1 MSAPYLLLVELWG
14 TAPQSKTTIPQR
26 IQNHH
31 RKCDKHNYNIYGGKC
46 KFLSYNNRK
55 NGVLMKFLDKAKI
68 HIKAGDGGNGSAS
81 FRREKYIEFGGP
93 NGGDGGRGG
102 DVIFRAVPN
111 VNTLIDYRF
120 KTNFTAGRGEN
131 GMGKMRTGAS
141 GETLILPVP
150 TGTVILSENEEIECA
165 DMNTDG
171 MEYLAARGGN
181 GGWGNLHFKSPT
193 NRAPRQANDGL
204 PGEERT
210 VVLRLK
216 LIADIGLVGF
226 PNAGKS
232 TLLAAV
238 TSARPKIANYP
249 FTTLNPQLGVM
260 YAHNREFVMV
270 DLPGLIQ
277 GAHTGV
283 GLGDRFLGHA
293 ERTKLILHV
302 IDGTESDWA
311 ARYAA
316 IRHEMDSY
324 GANLAKKPEIVVI
337 NKLDAIA
344 SDDMDARMDA
354 FKKSFGRRK
363 RPTIIT
369 ISAAGH
375 QGIGGLVS
383 AIEKQFL
390 EIERK

>member
-1 MSAPYLLLVELWG
+1 MVQKG
-14 TAPQSKTTIPQR
+14 IK
-26 IQNHH
+26 
-31 RKCDKHNYNIYGGKC
+31 
-46 KFLSYNNRK
+46 
-55 NGVLMKFLDKAKI
+55 MKFLDKAKI
-68 HIKAGDGGNGSAS
+68 YIKAGDGGNGAAT

-111 VNTLIDYRF
+111 VNTLIDYRY
-120 KTNFTAGRGEN
+120 KTKFAAQRGQN
-131 GMGKMRTGAS
+131 GMGKMRTGYS
-141 GETLILPVP
+141 GEDLILPVP
-150 TGTVILSENEEIECA
+150 TGTVILSENEEIEYA
-165 DMNTDG
+165 DLNIDG
-171 MEYLAARGGN
+171 MEYVAARGGN

-210 VVLRLK
+210 VILRLK

-232 TLLAAV
+232 TILSTV
-238 TSARPKIANYP
+238 TSARPKIANYA

-270 DLPGLIQ
+270 DLPGLIE

-293 ERTKLILHV
+293 ERTRLILHV
-302 IDGTESDWA
+302 IDGSEPDWA
-311 ARYAA
+311 ARYKA

-324 GANLAKKPEIVVI
+324 GGGLLDKPEIVVI
-337 NKLDAIA
+337 NKIDMLDQKELESRLAE
-344 SDDMDARMDA
+344 
-354 FKKSFGRRK
+354 FKKSFGRK
-363 RPTIIT
+363 KKPEIVA

-375 QGIGGLVS
+375 IGIDEMMHT
-383 AIEKQFL
+383 IEQRMTDDK
-390 EIERK
+390 

>member
-1 MSAPYLLLVELWG
+1 
-14 TAPQSKTTIPQR
+14 
-26 IQNHH
+26 
-31 RKCDKHNYNIYGGKC
+31 
-46 KFLSYNNRK
+46 
-55 NGVLMKFLDKAKI
+55 MKFLDKAKI
-68 HIKAGDGGNGSAS
+68 KIKAGDGGNGAAS
-81 FRREKYIEFGGP
+81 FRREKYIEYGGP

-102 DVIFRAVPN
+102 DVVFRAVPN

-120 KTNFTAGRGEN
+120 KTSLAAQRGQN
-131 GMGKMRTGAS
+131 GMGKMRTGYS
-141 GETLILPVP
+141 GETLVSLVP
-150 TGTVILSENEEIECA
+150 TGTVILSENEEIEYA
-165 DMNTDG
+165 DLNEDG
-171 MEYLAARGGN
+171 MEYRAARGGN

-238 TSARPKIANYP
+238 TSARPKIANYA

-260 YAHNREFVMV
+260 YAHNREFVLV
-270 DLPGLIQ
+270 DLPGLIE

-293 ERTKLILHV
+293 ERTKMILHV
-302 IDGTESDWA
+302 IDGTEADWA
-311 ARYAA
+311 ARYVA

-324 GANLAKKPEIVVI
+324 GGGLLAKPEMVII
-337 NKLDAIA
+337 NKIDALEA
-344 SDDMDARMDA
+344 DDLKQRLAD
-354 FKKSFGRRK
+354 FKKSFGRK
-363 RPTIIT
+363 KKPEIMT
-369 ISAAGH
+369 ISAAGRI
-375 QGIGGLVS
+375 GITELIA
-383 AIEKQFL
+383 AIEKKFL
-390 EIERK
+390 TLEQSENGTSESVDKA

>member
-1 MSAPYLLLVELWG
+1 
-14 TAPQSKTTIPQR
+14 
-26 IQNHH
+26 
-31 RKCDKHNYNIYGGKC
+31 
-46 KFLSYNNRK
+46 
-55 NGVLMKFLDKAKI
+55 MKFLDKAKI
-68 HIKAGDGGNGSAS
+68 YIKAGDGGNGAAS

-102 DVIFRAVPN
+102 DVVFRAVPN
-111 VNTLIDYRF
+111 VNTLIDYRY
-120 KTNFTAGRGEN
+120 KTKFVAQRGQN
-131 GMGKMRTGAS
+131 GMGKMRTGYS
-141 GETLILPVP
+141 GETLYLPVP
-150 TGTVILSENEEIECA
+150 TGTVILSENEEIEYA
-165 DMNTDG
+165 DLNADG
-171 MEYLAARGGN
+171 MEYRAARGGN

-232 TLLAAV
+232 TILSVV
-238 TSARPKIANYP
+238 TAARPKIANYA

-260 YAHNREFVMV
+260 YAHDREYVMV
-270 DLPGLIQ
+270 DLPGLIE

-302 IDGTESDWA
+302 IDGSEPDWA

-324 GANLAKKPEIVVI
+324 GGGLLSKPEIVVI
-337 NKLDAIA
+337 NKIDTLGADELKEKMA
-344 SDDMDARMDA
+344 A
-354 FKKSFGRRK
+354 FKKSFGRK
-363 RPTIIT
+363 KKPEIIA
-369 ISAAGH
+369 ISAAGRI
-375 QGIGGLVS
+375 GIDDMIGT
-383 AIEKQFL
+383 IEKTL
-390 EIERK
+390 LG

>member
-1 MSAPYLLLVELWG
+1 
-14 TAPQSKTTIPQR
+14 
-26 IQNHH
+26 
-31 RKCDKHNYNIYGGKC
+31 
-46 KFLSYNNRK
+46 
-55 NGVLMKFLDKAKI
+55 MKFLDKAKI
-68 HIKAGDGGNGSAS
+68 YIKAGDGGNGAAS

-102 DVIFRAVPN
+102 DVVFRAVPN

-120 KTNFTAGRGEN
+120 KTKFVAQRGQN
-131 GMGKMRTGAS
+131 GMGKMRTGYS
-141 GETLILPVP
+141 GETLYLPVP
-150 TGTVILSENEEIECA
+150 TGTVILSENEEIEYA
-165 DMNTDG
+165 DLNKDG
-171 MEYLAARGGN
+171 MEYLAVRGGN

-232 TLLAAV
+232 TLLSAV

-249 FTTLNPQLGVM
+249 FTTLNPQLGVV

-270 DLPGLIQ
+270 DLPGLIE
-277 GAHTGV
+277 GAHIGV

-311 ARYAA
+311 GRYRA

-324 GANLAKKPEIVVI
+324 GGGLLTKPEIVVI
-337 NKLDAIA
+337 NKIDTMTTDDLETKIA
-344 SDDMDARMDA
+344 E
-354 FKKSFGRRK
+354 FKKSFGRK
-363 RPTIIT
+363 KKPEIVA

-375 QGIGGLVS
+375 TGIENLI
-383 AIEKQFL
+383 ARIEKVFL
-390 EIERK
+390 NMQEK

>member
-1 MSAPYLLLVELWG
+1 
-14 TAPQSKTTIPQR
+14 
-26 IQNHH
+26 
-31 RKCDKHNYNIYGGKC
+31 
-46 KFLSYNNRK
+46 
-55 NGVLMKFLDKAKI
+55 MKFLDKAKI
-68 HIKAGDGGNGSAS
+68 HIKAGDGGNGAAS

-102 DVIFRAVPN
+102 DVVFRAVPN

-120 KTNFTAGRGEN
+120 KTNFAAQRGQN
-131 GMGKMRTGAS
+131 GMGRMRTGYS
-141 GETLILPVP
+141 GETLVLPVP
-150 TGTVILSENEEIECA
+150 TGTVILSENEEIEYA
-165 DMNTDG
+165 DLNVDG

-193 NRAPRQANDGL
+193 NRAPKQANDGL

-210 VVLRLK
+210 VILRLK

-238 TSARPKIANYP
+238 TSARPKIANYA

-260 YAHNREFVMV
+260 YAHKREYVMV
-270 DLPGLIQ
+270 DLPGLIE

-293 ERTKLILHV
+293 ERTKMILHV
-302 IDGTESDWA
+302 IDGTEPDWG

-316 IRHEMDSY
+316 IRHEIDSY
-324 GANLAKKPEIVVI
+324 GGGLIGKPELVVI
-337 NKLDAIA
+337 NKIDAVADADLVARIA
-344 SDDMDARMDA
+344 A
-354 FKKSFGRRK
+354 FKKSFGRK
-363 RPTIIT
+363 KKPDIVM

-375 QGIGGLVS
+375 VGLEDLKS
-383 AIEKQFL
+383 AV
-390 EIERK
+390 ERVMNK

>member
-1 MSAPYLLLVELWG
+1 
-14 TAPQSKTTIPQR
+14 
-26 IQNHH
+26 
-31 RKCDKHNYNIYGGKC
+31 
-46 KFLSYNNRK
+46 
-55 NGVLMKFLDKAKI
+55 MKFLDKAKI
-68 HIKAGDGGNGSAS
+68 RIKAGDGGNGAAS
-81 FRREKYIEFGGP
+81 FRREKYIEYGGP

-120 KTNFTAGRGEN
+120 KTSFAAERGQN
-131 GMGKMRTGAS
+131 GMGRMRTGFS
-141 GETLILPVP
+141 GEDLVLPVP
-150 TGTVILSENEEIECA
+150 TGTVILSENEEIEYA
-165 DMNTDG
+165 DLNVDG

-193 NRAPRQANDGL
+193 NRAPKQANDGL

-232 TLLAAV
+232 TLLSAV
-238 TSARPKIANYP
+238 TSARPKIANYA

-260 YAHNREFVMV
+260 YAHNREFVLV
-270 DLPGLIQ
+270 DLPGLIE

-293 ERTKLILHV
+293 ERTRMILHV
-302 IDGTESDWA
+302 IDGTEQDWA

-316 IRHEMDSY
+316 IRFEMDSY
-324 GANLAKKPEIVVI
+324 GGGLVKKPELVVI
-337 NKLDAIA
+337 NKIDAI
-344 SDDMDARMDA
+344 SDNDLAERMA
-354 FKKSFGRRK
+354 TFKKSFGRK
-363 RPTIIT
+363 KKPEILT
-369 ISAAGH
+369 ISAAGR
-375 QGIGGLVS
+375 QGIDTLIS
-383 AIEKQFL
+383 TIEK
-390 EIERK
+390 KMMDV

>member
-1 MSAPYLLLVELWG
+1 MRLKG
-14 TAPQSKTTIPQR
+14 TK
-26 IQNHH
+26 
-31 RKCDKHNYNIYGGKC
+31 
-46 KFLSYNNRK
+46 
-55 NGVLMKFLDKAKI
+55 MKFLDKAKI
-68 HIKAGDGGNGSAS
+68 HVRAGDGGNGAAS
-81 FRREKYIEFGGP
+81 FRRENYIEFGGP

-102 DVIFRAVPN
+102 DIVFRAVPN

-120 KTNFTAGRGEN
+120 KTNFAAQRGQN
-131 GMGKMRTGAS
+131 GMGRMRTGYS
-141 GETLILPVP
+141 GETLVLPVP
-150 TGTVILSENEEIECA
+150 TGTVILSENEEIEYA
-165 DMNTDG
+165 DLNVDG

-193 NRAPRQANDGL
+193 NRAPKQANDGL

-232 TLLAAV
+232 TLLSVV
-238 TSARPKIANYP
+238 TSARPKIANYA

-260 YAHNREFVMV
+260 YAHKREYVMV
-270 DLPGLIQ
+270 DLPGLIE

-293 ERTKLILHV
+293 ERTKMILHV
-302 IDGTESDWA
+302 IDGTEPDWA

-324 GANLAKKPEIVVI
+324 GGGLIGKPEVVVI
-337 NKLDAIA
+337 NKIDAV
-344 SDDMDARMDA
+344 SDSDLVERMAA
-354 FKKSFGRRK
+354 FKKSFGRK
-363 RPTIIT
+363 KKPAIVA
-369 ISAAGH
+369 ISAAGRV
-375 QGIGGLVS
+375 GLNELIS
-383 AIEKQFL
+383 AVEKVMNQ
-390 EIERK
+390 

>member
-1 MSAPYLLLVELWG
+1 
-14 TAPQSKTTIPQR
+14 
-26 IQNHH
+26 
-31 RKCDKHNYNIYGGKC
+31 
-46 KFLSYNNRK
+46 
-55 NGVLMKFLDKAKI
+55 MKFLDKAKI
-68 HIKAGDGGNGSAS
+68 HVRAGDGGNGAAS
-81 FRREKYIEFGGP
+81 FRREKYIEYGGP

-120 KTNFTAGRGEN
+120 KTNFVAERGQN
-131 GMGKMRTGAS
+131 GMGKMRTGFS
-141 GETLILPVP
+141 GEDLILPVP
-150 TGTVILSENEEIECA
+150 TGTVILSENEEIEYA
-165 DMNTDG
+165 DLNVDG

-238 TSARPKIANYP
+238 TSARPKIANYA

-270 DLPGLIQ
+270 DLPGLIE
-277 GAHTGV
+277 GAHRGV
-283 GLGDRFLGHA
+283 GLGDKFLGHA
-293 ERTKLILHV
+293 ERTKMILHL
-302 IDGTESDWA
+302 IDGTEPDWA

-324 GANLAKKPEIVVI
+324 GGGLVNKPEMVVI
-337 NKLDAIA
+337 NKIDAI
-344 SDDMDARMDA
+344 DDDELAARMTA
-354 FKKSFGRRK
+354 FKKSFGRKK
-363 RPTIIT
+363 RPEIIT
-369 ISAAGH
+369 ISAAGR
-375 QGIGGLVS
+375 QGIDTLIS
-383 AIEKQFL
+383 KIEKKML
-390 EIERK
+390 DV

>member
-1 MSAPYLLLVELWG
+1 M
-14 TAPQSKTTIPQR
+14 QI
-26 IQNHH
+26 
-31 RKCDKHNYNIYGGKC
+31 
-46 KFLSYNNRK
+46 
-55 NGVLMKFLDKAKI
+55 MKFLDKAKI
-68 HIKAGDGGNGSAS
+68 FIKAGDGGNGAAT

-102 DVIFRAVPN
+102 DVVFRAVPN
-111 VNTLIDYRF
+111 VNTLIDYRYKMHF
-120 KTNFTAGRGEN
+120 AAQRGEN

-150 TGTVILSENEEIECA
+150 TGTVILSENEEIEYA
-165 DMNTDG
+165 DLNTDG

-232 TLLAAV
+232 TLLSAV

-270 DLPGLIQ
+270 DLPGLIE

-293 ERTKLILHV
+293 ERTKMILHI
-302 IDGTESDWA
+302 IDGTEPDWA

-324 GANLAKKPEIVVI
+324 GGGLLKKPEMVVI
-337 NKLDAIA
+337 NKIDAI
-344 SDDMDARMDA
+344 SEEDLTARLTA
-354 FKKSFGRRK
+354 FKKSFGRK
-363 RPTIIT
+363 KKPQILQ
-369 ISAAGH
+369 ISAAGRT
-375 QGIGGLVS
+375 GVENLIG
-383 AIEKQFL
+383 AIEKLFL
-390 EIERK
+390 EIEHDDNR

>member
-1 MSAPYLLLVELWG
+1 
-14 TAPQSKTTIPQR
+14 
-26 IQNHH
+26 
-31 RKCDKHNYNIYGGKC
+31 
-46 KFLSYNNRK
+46 
-55 NGVLMKFLDKAKI
+55 MKFLDKAKI
-68 HIKAGDGGNGSAS
+68 SIKAGDGGNGAAT

-102 DVIFRAVPN
+102 DVVFVAVPN

-120 KTNFTAGRGEN
+120 KTHFAAQRGQN
-131 GMGKMRTGAS
+131 GMGKMRTGYS
-141 GETLILPVP
+141 GETLVLPVP
-150 TGTVILSENEEIECA
+150 TGTVILSENEEIEYA
-165 DMNTDG
+165 DLNVDG

-204 PGEERT
+204 PGESRT

-232 TLLAAV
+232 TLLSAV

-270 DLPGLIQ
+270 DLPGLIE

-293 ERTKLILHV
+293 ERTKMILHV
-302 IDGTESDWA
+302 IDATEDDLVS
-311 ARYAA
+311 RYAA
-316 IRHEMDSY
+316 IRSEMDSY
-324 GANLAKKPEIVVI
+324 GGGLLGKPEIVVI
-337 NKLDAIA
+337 NKIDAI
-344 SDDMDARMDA
+344 SDTELAEKLTA
-354 FKKSFGRRK
+354 FKKSFGRK
-363 RPTIIT
+363 KKPEIVC
-369 ISAAGH
+369 ISAAGRI
-375 QGIGGLVS
+375 GIDDLI
-383 AIEKQFL
+383 AKIEKMFL
-390 EIERK
+390 GIEK

>member
-1 MSAPYLLLVELWG
+1 
-14 TAPQSKTTIPQR
+14 
-26 IQNHH
+26 
-31 RKCDKHNYNIYGGKC
+31 
-46 KFLSYNNRK
+46 
-55 NGVLMKFLDKAKI
+55 MKFLDRAKI
-68 HIKAGDGGNGSAS
+68 YIKAGDGGNGSAS

-102 DVIFRAVPN
+102 DVVFVAVPN
-111 VNTLIDYRF
+111 VNTLIDYRY
-120 KTNFTAGRGEN
+120 KTKYIAQRGEN

-141 GETLILPVP
+141 GETLVLPVP
-150 TGTVILSENEEIECA
+150 TGTVILSENEEIEYA
-165 DMNTDG
+165 DLNQDG
-171 MEYLAARGGN
+171 MEYRAARGGN

-193 NRAPRQANDGL
+193 NRAPKQANDGL

-232 TLLAAV
+232 TLLSAV

-270 DLPGLIQ
+270 DLPGLIK

-283 GLGDRFLGHA
+283 GLGDQFLGHA

-302 IDGTESDWA
+302 IDATEPDLY

-324 GANLAKKPEIVVI
+324 GGDLVNKPEIVII
-337 NKLDAIA
+337 NKIDALSKEELETKIA
-344 SDDMDARMDA
+344 E
-354 FKKSFGRRK
+354 FKTGFGRK
-363 RPTIIT
+363 KKPQILA
-369 ISAAGH
+369 ISAAG
-375 QGIGGLVS
+375 QIGINEMISV
-383 AIEKQFL
+383 IEQQFL
-390 EIERK
+390 KTEQQ

>member
-1 MSAPYLLLVELWG
+1 
-14 TAPQSKTTIPQR
+14 
-26 IQNHH
+26 
-31 RKCDKHNYNIYGGKC
+31 
-46 KFLSYNNRK
+46 
-55 NGVLMKFLDKAKI
+55 MKFLDKAKI
-68 HIKAGDGGNGSAS
+68 YIKAGDGGNGAAS

-102 DVIFRAVPN
+102 DVVFRAVPN

-120 KTNFTAGRGEN
+120 KTKFMAQRGQN
-131 GMGKMRTGAS
+131 GMGKMRTGYS
-141 GETLILPVP
+141 GETLYLPVP
-150 TGTVILSENEEIECA
+150 TGTVILSENEEIEYA
-165 DMNTDG
+165 DLNADG
-171 MEYLAARGGN
+171 MEYLAVRGGN

-232 TLLAAV
+232 TLLSAV
-238 TSARPKIANYP
+238 TSARPKIANYA

-270 DLPGLIQ
+270 DLPGLIE
-277 GAHTGV
+277 GAHEGV

-302 IDGTESDWA
+302 IDGSENDLYE
-311 ARYAA
+311 RYRA

-324 GANLAKKPEIVVI
+324 GGGLLDKPEIVVI
-337 NKLDAIA
+337 NKIDTIS
-344 SDDMDARMDA
+344 SDELNDKVAE
-354 FKKSFGRRK
+354 FKKSFGRK
-363 RPTIIT
+363 KKPEIVT
-369 ISAAGH
+369 ISAAG
-375 QGIGGLVS
+375 QIGIGDLIS
-383 AIEKQFL
+383 TIEKTFTK
-390 EIERK
+390 IEK

>member
-1 MSAPYLLLVELWG
+1 MRIKG
-14 TAPQSKTTIPQR
+14 TK
-26 IQNHH
+26 
-31 RKCDKHNYNIYGGKC
+31 
-46 KFLSYNNRK
+46 
-55 NGVLMKFLDKAKI
+55 MKFLDKAKI
-68 HIKAGDGGNGSAS
+68 HIKAGDGGNGAAS

-120 KTNFTAGRGEN
+120 KTNFAAQRGQN
-131 GMGKMRTGAS
+131 GMGRMKTGYS
-141 GETLILPVP
+141 GEDLVLPVP
-150 TGTVILSENEEIECA
+150 TGTVILSENEEIEYA
-165 DMNTDG
+165 DLNTDG
-171 MEYLAARGGN
+171 MEYRAARGGN

-193 NRAPRQANDGL
+193 NRAPKQANDGL

-232 TLLAAV
+232 TLLSAV
-238 TSARPKIANYP
+238 TSARPKIANYA

-260 YAHNREFVMV
+260 YAHKREFVMV
-270 DLPGLIQ
+270 DLPGLIE

-283 GLGDRFLGHA
+283 GLGDKFLGHA

-302 IDGTESDWA
+302 IDGTEPDWV

-316 IRHEMDSY
+316 IRFEIDSY
-324 GANLAKKPEIVVI
+324 GGGLIKKPEIVVI
-337 NKLDAIA
+337 NKIDAI
-344 SDDMDARMDA
+344 SDDDLKERMA
-354 FKKSFGRRK
+354 TFKKSFGRRK
-363 RPTIIT
+363 KPEIVT

-375 QGIGGLVS
+375 IGLDNLVS
-383 AIEKQFL
+383 AVEKEFN
-390 EIERK
+390 K

>member
-1 MSAPYLLLVELWG
+1 
-14 TAPQSKTTIPQR
+14 
-26 IQNHH
+26 
-31 RKCDKHNYNIYGGKC
+31 
-46 KFLSYNNRK
+46 
-55 NGVLMKFLDKAKI
+55 MKFLDKAKI
-68 HIKAGDGGNGSAS
+68 TIKAGDGGNGSAS

-102 DVIFRAVPN
+102 DIVFRAVPN
-111 VNTLIDYRF
+111 VNTLIDYRY
-120 KTNFTAGRGEN
+120 KTNFAAGRGEN

-150 TGTVILSENEEIECA
+150 TGTVILSENEEIEYA
-165 DMNTDG
+165 DLSADG
-171 MEYLAARGGN
+171 MEYRAVRGGN

-204 PGEERT
+204 PGEVRT

-232 TLLAAV
+232 TLLSAV

-260 YAHNREFVMV
+260 YAHNREYVLV
-270 DLPGLIQ
+270 DLPGLIE

-302 IDGTESDWA
+302 IDGTEPDWA
-311 ARYAA
+311 ARYTA
-316 IRHEMDSY
+316 IRYEMDSY
-324 GANLAKKPEIVVI
+324 GGGLVHKPEMVII
-337 NKLDAIA
+337 NKIDAIDDDELKTRL
-344 SDDMDARMDA
+344 SD
-354 FKKSFGRRK
+354 FKKSFGRK
-363 RPTIIT
+363 KKPEIIT
-369 ISAAGH
+369 ISAAGML
-375 QGIGGLVS
+375 GIHELIS
-383 AIEKQFL
+383 AIEKKFL
-390 EIERK
+390 EITEHENIQKSAGDVISDK

>member
-1 MSAPYLLLVELWG
+1 
-14 TAPQSKTTIPQR
+14 
-26 IQNHH
+26 
-31 RKCDKHNYNIYGGKC
+31 
-46 KFLSYNNRK
+46 
-55 NGVLMKFLDKAKI
+55 MKFLDKAKI
-68 HIKAGDGGNGSAS
+68 YIKAGDGGNGAAS

-102 DVIFRAVPN
+102 DVVFRAVPN

-120 KTNFTAGRGEN
+120 KTKFVAQRGQN
-131 GMGKMRTGAS
+131 GMGKMRTGYS
-141 GETLILPVP
+141 GETLYLPVP
-150 TGTVILSENEEIECA
+150 TGTVILSENEEIEYA
-165 DMNTDG
+165 DLNKDG
-171 MEYLAARGGN
+171 MEYLAVRGGN

-232 TLLAAV
+232 TLLSAV

-270 DLPGLIQ
+270 DLPGLIE
-277 GAHTGV
+277 GAHIGV

-311 ARYAA
+311 ERYRA

-324 GANLAKKPEIVVI
+324 GGGLLTKPEIVVI
-337 NKLDAIA
+337 NKIDTMTTDDLETRIA
-344 SDDMDARMDA
+344 E
-354 FKKSFGRRK
+354 FKKTFGRK
-363 RPTIIT
+363 KKPEIVA

-375 QGIGGLVS
+375 IGIENLI
-383 AIEKQFL
+383 ARIEKVFL
-390 EIERK
+390 NMQEK